1 MINNLVGQKFGRL
14 KVISRAED
22 NVSKSGYRTVMW
34 NCICDCGNQV
44 TVRGK
49 SLKNGDSKSCG
60 CLQKELISQRA
71 SKHHGVGTRLYA
83 IWDSMRQRCNN
94 PKNQAYRNYGGRGI
108 QICKDWNNFN
118 KFKNW
123 AYDNGY
129 SDTAKRGEITLDR
142 INVNENYSP
151 ENCRWIN
158 MKRQANNKRNTV
170 YLTYKDKTLSLSEW
184 SDITKIKYCTLWRR
198 YKQGKTPEQILDT
211 SNIKNFK

>member
-22 NVSKSGYRTVMW
+22 NVSKSGYRTVIW

-129 SDTAKRGEITLDR
+129 SDTA
-142 INVNENYSP
+142 
-151 ENCRWIN
+151 
-158 MKRQANNKRNTV
+158 TV
-170 YLTYKDKTLSLSEW
+170 L
-184 SDITKIKYCTLWRR
+184 KIAD
-198 YKQGKTPEQILDT
+198 G
-211 SNIKNFK
+211 